1 MRTSALQYLY
11 LQKPVSSIILIVVLS
26 VLPWIWNGLYTVEET
41 QNTEIATAILTSG
54 DWILPK
60 TPASETIC
68 QPPLSHW
75 LIAAFSLPQGFV
87 SGFTT
92 RLPTVLSFVVLMVF
106 ALLFFGR
113 RLRFQEAFIAVLLL
127 ITCVEIHWAGISA
140 NINMIYTMFMSI
152 GLFKMYRWEN
162 KLELKRLPLII
173 PLMFSGAIL
182 TKGISGI
189 IHPLLIFGCYLFF
202 LRKYS
207 FYKIIKSLFYV
218 GLTSLFIP
226 SIWYIEGWR
235 QGASDFL
242 HVAFSEDITH
252 LIGINNF
259 QTASHLLLSPIIG
272 FLPWTLLLF
281 CSLFGLSR
289 SDFSPTNLIENDEEE
304 MKTRKKMRLFCFIA
318 SIGFVF
324 LIFLSGNT
332 TSSDFLPAY
341 PFLAIFM
348 AQYIIY
354 LTENHS
360 YVTRIFAGILAT
372 AVLIIILITSLEST
386 RLIDL
391 SAWISRYLSEN
402 NVNSFHSI
410 MTAISFNNMAF
421 VTLFLL
427 LLIALGTTYYQM
439 SKKINIKI
447 LYATIFLI
455 YCCYLFVDGVIIN
468 HVL

>member
-11 LQKPVSSIILIVVLS
+11 LQKPVSSIILIAILS
-26 VLPWIWNGLYTVEET
+26 VLPWIWNGLHTVEET

-60 TPASETIC
+60 TPTGETIC

-75 LIAAFSLPQGFV
+75 LIAVFSLPQGSV

-92 RLPTVLSFVVLMVF
+92 RLPAALSFVVLMVF
-106 ALLFFGR
+106 VLLFFGR

-127 ITCVEIHWAGISA
+127 ITCIEIHWAGINA
-140 NINMIYTMFMSI
+140 NINMIYTMFVLI

-207 FYKIIKSLFYV
+207 LYKITRSLFYV

-235 QGASDFL
+235 QGASHFL
-242 HVAFSEDITH
+242 HVALSEDFIH
-252 LIGINNF
+252 LVCFNNL
-259 QTASHLLLSPIIG
+259 QTAGYSLLSPVIG

-281 CSLFGLSR
+281 CSLFGLNK

-304 MKTRKKMRLFCFIA
+304 VKTRKKIRLFCLIS

-324 LIFLSGNT
+324 LTFLSGKT
-332 TSSDFLPAY
+332 VSSELLPAY

-354 LTENHS
+354 LTENRS

-372 AVLIIILITSLEST
+372 IILIVIT
-386 RLIDL
+386 IIIFDL
-391 SAWISRYLSEN
+391 TGLVNFSVVASPYLSEIGIN
-402 NVNSFHSI
+402 SLNRILNV
-410 MTAISFNNMAF
+410 ISLKNTTF
-421 VTLFLL
+421 VILFII

-447 LYATIFLI
+447 LYATIFLV
-455 YCCYLFVDGVIIN
+455 YCCYLFIDGVIMSHIY
-468 HVL
+468 